1 MLSMTGFGRSV
12 ACCDGREITMEIKSV
27 NHRFL
32 DITVRSPRALS
43 FAEEDIKKC
52 ISGYISRRPSGGIH
66 TV

>member
-43 FAEEDIKKC
+43 FAEEDIKN
-52 ISGYISRRPSGGIH
+52 
-66 TV
+66 V